1 MMTRRWAFGTI
12 GLAAGFSGV
21 AVTLSILSGVA
32 LSVAEAALVLVP
44 LVSVV
49 FIARRAPRP
58 IVREIMWV
66 ARVGVLSGA
75 AATVVYDVTRTVLS
89 LLDPSPYNPFE
100 AIRQFGL
107 GLLPATATPALV
119 MAAGF
124 ALHLVNGSSFGVIYA
139 VFAGRHVHTFRAA
152 LFSGLAWGLTLE
164 FIQSILYPGWLQITT
179 VLKEFMVIS
188 GLGHIMYGVTL
199 GLGVRWLLRRG
210 IDTGASPPDPL
221 PQSGGSA

>member
-1 MMTRRWAFGTI
+1 MITRRWAFGTI

-21 AVTLSILSGVA
+21 AVIISILSGVA

-44 LVSVV
+44 LVSVM

-58 IVREIMWV
+58 VVREVWRV
-66 ARVGVLSGA
+66 ARAGVLGGA

-89 LLDPSPYNPFE
+89 VFDPSPYNPFE

-107 GLLPATATPALV
+107 GLLPANAAPPLV
-119 MAAGF
+119 MVAGF

-139 VFAGRHVHTFRAA
+139 VFAGRHVHTLRAA
-152 LFSGLAWGLTLE
+152 LLSGLAWGLTLE

-179 VLKEFMVIS
+179 VLKEFLVIS
-188 GLGHIMYGVTL
+188 GLGHVMYGLTL

-210 IDTGASPPDPL
+210 PFPGPAPTAPASGD
-221 PQSGGSA
+221 